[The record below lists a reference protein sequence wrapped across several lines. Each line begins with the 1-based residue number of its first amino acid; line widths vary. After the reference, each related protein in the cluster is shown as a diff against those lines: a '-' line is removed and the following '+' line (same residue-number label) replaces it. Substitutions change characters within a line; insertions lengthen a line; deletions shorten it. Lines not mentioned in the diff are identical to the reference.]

1 MKKGPK
7 ITIKKA
13 TNLFET
19 SPSPVNNTSKILISD
34 SKSIKAKIDNTT
46 TQMRQKRRK
55 DYDMTFVLATIPT
68 Q

>member
-34 SKSIKAKIDNTT
+34 SKTIKAKIDNTT
-46 TQMRQKRRK
+46 TQMRQKK
-55 DYDMTFVLATIPT
+55 A
-68 Q
+68 